1 MTGDMELQR
10 IDDEFRRLEEKRKKL
25 IERRLRR
32 QRQIRE
38 KQLKD
43 KDAWMRK
50 LIPLLDRALQ
60 ERFGPLYWYG
70 LEAEDVCRV
79 AGGME
84 LERQD
89 PGSEGLDPAVEE
101 QDPGVEGSDTVEKEK
116 EDLNEDK
123 GRDERHR

>member
-1 MTGDMELQR
+1 MAEDMELQR
-10 IDDEFRRLEEKRKKL
+10 IDGELSRLEEKKKKL
-25 IERRLRR
+25 VERRLRR

-79 AGGME
+79 ADGME
-84 LERQD
+84 LERPD
-89 PGSEGLDPAVEE
+89 PGSEGPDPGVEE
-101 QDPGVEGSDTVEKEK
+101 SDPGVEGSGVFEKEK
-116 EDLNEDK
+116 EDLDEDK
-123 GRDERHR
+123 SRDEPHR

>member
-10 IDDEFRRLEEKRKKL
+10 IDDEFRRLEEKKKKL

-89 PGSEGLDPAVEE
+89 HGSEEPDS
-101 QDPGVEGSDTVEKEK
+101 GVEGPDVVGKEK